1 MHFAIVKFATSI
13 TWKADFAGV
22 AAKFEMHKL
31 DLQFDLQMYTS
42 ITITNVTATIA
53 SVNDK
58 MAVMMEWV
66 FANMQSPQE
75 KALEKV
81 ARQNGGVEGLLENSK
96 LKKKLFEMQEEEAK
110 NEKRPSGMPTTLA
123 EFEQELAKDVKTVLE
138 ENRKSFEKTF
148 KEFESLLKETKET
161 VRHESDRVIEEVLA
175 GIHAGPHEQII
186 DKVLHIACL

>member
-13 TWKADFAGV
+13 TWKADFAGIP
-22 AAKFEMHKL
+22 AKFEMHKL
-31 DLQFDLQMYTS
+31 DLQFDLQVHAS
-42 ITITNVTATIA
+42 IATTNVTATIA
-53 SVNDK
+53 SVNET
-58 MAVMMEWV
+58 MAVVMEWV

-75 KALEKV
+75 KTFEKFS
-81 ARQNGGVEGLLENSK
+81 RQNGGVEGLLENSK

-110 NEKRPSGMPTTLA
+110 NEKRPSGIPTTLA

-148 KEFESLLKETKET
+148 KEFESLPKETKET

-175 GIHAGPHEQII
+175 GIHAGLHEQTI
-186 DKVLHIACL
+186 DKVLRIACL